1 MSGLTEILF
10 TVADVDG
17 SGGVTV
23 PLPDENVTVKLFVY
37 ATPCDFPFSIV
48 ANRRT

>member
-37 ATPCDFPFSIV
+37 AVPIALPLSIV
-48 ANRRT
+48 ASKRT